1 VNFLRTYERNRE
13 NNEQI
18 FLASAVHH
26 VIVGDGWMGL
36 RPAGAMAV
44 AVYAVK
50 GVDGETNLEGC
61 GTTDG

>member
-1 VNFLRTYERNRE
+1 MSLSE
-13 NNEQI
+13 
-18 FLASAVHH
+18 
-26 VIVGDGWMGL
+26 MGL

-44 AVYAVK
+44 AVNAVK